1 MTHNENITRAEA
13 RDRSSRLATRSYEVA
28 LDLSTEGPT
37 FSSTTIALFD
47 CNEPGSSTWIDLI
60 AESVHSVELNGR
72 ALDVSDVVDGARI
85 RLDGLESTNT
95 VRIAADCV
103 YMNTGEGLHRF
114 VDPVDKE
121 TDRKSTRLNSSH

>member
-13 RDRSSRLATRSYEVA
+13 RDRSSRLATRSYEVS

-85 RLDGLESTNT
+85 RLDGLEIGRAH
-95 VRIAADCV
+95 V
-103 YMNTGEGLHRF
+103 
-114 VDPVDKE
+114 
-121 TDRKSTRLNSSH
+121 